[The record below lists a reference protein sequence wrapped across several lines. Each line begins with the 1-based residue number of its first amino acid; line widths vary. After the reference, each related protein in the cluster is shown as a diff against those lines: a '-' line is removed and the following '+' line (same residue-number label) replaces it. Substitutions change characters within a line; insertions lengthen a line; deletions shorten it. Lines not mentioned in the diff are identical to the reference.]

1 MKEGAM
7 RLVTRGDMD
16 GLTSAVIISLNE
28 EISDVELIHPQ
39 DITSGRAE
47 IRTDDILIN
56 VPYHP
61 NCGMW
66 FDHHQHT
73 ATYREP
79 PADFKGAYGLAP
91 SAARLVFD
99 YYGGAEK
106 MPELAEL
113 VHETDR
119 MDSADLKIDD
129 VTRPSGYIKLGFTI
143 DSRTGIGAFKDYFLT
158 LYDLLRRLMPVEEIL
173 AHPAVARRCQRMDES
188 ELAFRTALREHSRV
202 EGNVIVTDFRGLS
215 EPPVGNRF
223 LVYALYPDVNVSIR
237 LHWGPKR
244 EFVVAVVGHSIF
256 NRSCTTDVGELAA
269 RYGGGGHRGAGSIP
283 LDPDTADDT
292 VAEIV
297 AELQD

>member
-1 MKEGAM
+1 M

-16 GLTSAVIISLNE
+16 GLTSAVIISLNQ

-47 IRTDDILIN
+47 IRADDILIN

-61 NCGMW
+61 DCGMW

-79 PADFKGAYGLAP
+79 PSDFKGTYGLAP

-119 MDSADLKIDD
+119 MDSADLKIAD
-129 VTRPSGYIKLGFTI
+129 VTRPAGYIRLGFTI

-158 LYDLLRRLMPVEEIL
+158 LYDLLRRLTPVQEIL
-173 AHPAVARRCQRMDES
+173 AHPAVTRRCQRMDES

-202 EGNVIVTDFRGLS
+202 EGNVIVTDFRS
-215 EPPVGNRF
+215 VAETPVGNRF
-223 LVYALYPDVNVSIR
+223 LVYALYPDINVSVR
-237 LHWGPKR
+237 LHWGPNE

-256 NRSCTTDVGELAA
+256 NRSCTADVGELAA
-269 RYGGGGHRGAGSIP
+269 RFGGGGHRGAGSIP
-283 LDPDTADDT
+283 LDPDSADQKL
-292 VAEIV
+292 AQIV